1 MDKNII
7 FVFAM
12 FLSILIPSQ
21 VVFAQKQVPI
31 RCSGCHER
39 LSAVLPSSHKNYKG
53 DNLSLCFSCHKTD
66 GKKTL
71 LGEKIHVSHLQKE
84 PDTMKD
90 CVSCHI
96 ANKDGEVT
104 FPSYPNMKE
113 DKSRM
118 QTILPFFNSWMS
130 SSYLDNN
137 HMKKGVYCLDC
148 HTTYL
153 DEFEVFETQERC
165 IKCHGNY
172 DELIKLTAKAPYGN
186 NPHKSH
192 YVDLKCNVCHH
203 GHKEFTNFCAKCH

>member
-39 LSAVLPSSHKNYKG
+39 LSTVLPSSHKNYKG

-104 FPSYPNMKE
+104 FPNYPNMKG

-137 HMKKGVYCLDC
+137 HKKKGVYCLDC